1 MKSTNWA
8 HGVKGPRSILTKM
21 LAFLL
26 VITASNLILPSRA
39 MADEGLVT
47 RGEWVTRLVDTF
59 EVTVE
64 EEEYPDD
71 YYTDI
76 DPSSPYYIAV
86 MRATDFGIVDLEAG
100 QPFNPGDAVTREFA
114 AKTLNFCL
122 GFQLEEDVTY
132 TYTDNT
138 EVDEAVRA
146 DLQVAVNRGWFML
159 DSGLIRP
166 AKFVTKAEA
175 DAMFADAEEV
185 WHSTDDIGTKPDD
198 IKFKSGVKV
207 VPDGTPVAF
216 NEDDTSVTIENCP
229 VAIAQGDIFAV
240 YYEGMP
246 LAFKAQSVQSN
257 GTSLA
262 VAIEE
267 IDPTEAYD
275 EYNYSTV
282 ENVDLSEFTGDSGT
296 KMQYA
301 PPVVNSNS
309 KLKGV
314 SFKNG
319 VLKFDGKYG
328 PASIN
333 GQMTNVKT
341 KEQMDPLKGSFVY
354 SISGNINYTVS
365 LSAKANASIPMGY
378 VTDGLWRLELTAE
391 YQVSGKIS
399 ATSSIAFS
407 VGAQYDPSNG
417 YRTIK
422 SFKKSKAGISAQ
434 AQGRTGLQLVAGCK
448 VPKVL
453 DLSLGL
459 EGGVEANYMVNKWN
473 DGKAPYVCQNAEAH
487 LYAGVFFH
495 AGFLKFP
502 SYDKSWPI
510 WDADNSPVRI
520 SKHCEDGA
528 TVASC
533 TRGVDYSK
541 YYVRYGNLSYGGADS
556 SQGWRYGSNGELEPY
571 AIYEYELDD
580 ANNATITK
588 YHGNM
593 RVLIIPDTI
602 DGYTVTGIGSSAFAS
617 NAYLMS
623 VQIPD
628 TVTEIEDGAFRD
640 CSNLS
645 SVNLPTSLKTLG
657 TMAFYDCDLIT
668 SVTVPASLEGCGG
681 DGGCGPFGGCDG
693 LKEVSF
699 EAGTTRVADHLLY
712 DCPGIESV
720 AVPEGV
726 TLVESYAFGDCVNL
740 TSVSLPSTLT
750 IVGYQSFN
758 GCSKLAEVQIPDT
771 VTEIE
776 DGAFSESGLTS
787 VVVPQCVTT
796 LGSRI
801 FRNCTQLVSA
811 KLPDDITTL
820 NENMFSGCTALENVT
835 LPKSLTVVS
844 SSAFK
849 DCTSLKSI
857 DIPTTVERIY
867 SEAFRNC
874 DSLTKVVIPNSVVY
888 IGSQEFYDC
897 DALTDVV
904 LSTGIESIP
913 SEAFRHCDSLEK
925 IVLPYRVTK
934 IESNAFVECTKLK
947 SVTIPRATTTIADG
961 IFSYPSKMTIN
972 GVAGTYAETYA
983 KDNSIKFNPI
993 DVSATSITIDQKE
1006 VTLLNGKSI
1015 TLAAD
1020 IQPIDFTGEV
1030 TWKSSNTSVAKVDAY
1045 GKITA
1050 VGVGKTTVKLVVGDK
1065 AASVTVNVVQG
1076 VTSIGLNKTS
1086 LSLDGADTFQL
1097 VATVYPS
1104 DAQKKDV
1111 EWSTDNAEIATV
1123 DSNGLVTALK
1133 KGTATI
1139 TAKSTDGSNVSRTC
1153 KVTVANNAYIVDN
1166 PTKLESPH
1174 PYENSCT
1181 DIWSYRS
1188 AGSNGLVVTFDE
1200 RSSVEEGCD
1209 YIKLFDSDGNLI
1221 GTYTGSELAGQ
1232 SVSIPGDTIKI
1243 RLESDSALAEWGF
1256 KVTSIAEGERTRSI
1270 ELAELT
1276 DPGYFDSLELTYTG
1290 EEQRPFAPISYS
1302 GEELIEGKDYEISY
1316 TDNVNAGTGSITY
1329 SGIGQY
1335 EGSKSFQFSIGQRS
1349 LDSTHESVAI
1359 DAQMFTGEEIRP
1371 DIESLAY
1378 GHTNEDGSFVSDA
1391 TLVNGRDYELEYE
1404 NAVHAG
1410 TAAVIATGIGNCFGS
1425 TRLEYKILPASINLV
1440 TIDDIEDQV
1449 LSGSEARP
1457 SISASYN
1464 GYDLAEGVD
1473 YDLSYTD
1480 NTEPGVG
1487 TVLVEGRG
1495 DFEGDRELQFAITSP
1510 DPEKV
1515 LITDATIEVDD
1526 QTYDGTQK
1534 EPEVIITINGATL
1547 VAESDYTV
1555 VYRDNINAGT
1565 AMVEVTGA
1573 GRYEGVAKASFLI
1586 APADINAANISA
1598 IPDQEYTGEAI
1609 EPVVTVTMGDVTLK
1623 SGTDYTL
1630 EFADNVDV
1638 GVASVTASGR
1648 GNYVGSKKTTF
1659 KIVDSSAPTSA
1670 EWKRLAGNGRYD
1682 TMAAIVSEGWSGQTG
1697 GTVVVATG
1705 EGFKDAL
1712 AAAGL
1717 AGLDG
1722 GPVVLT
1728 AGKSLSRQAEAQL
1741 KALKPSK
1748 VYVAGGKAAVSDGVL
1763 TAIQRVTGVRPERVF
1778 GQTSAST
1785 SAALAKAGGSRW
1797 DGTAIIATNK
1807 SFKDALSVAPISY
1820 AKHWPILLA
1829 DNGKSLN
1836 ADVVKA
1842 LKDCGIRR
1850 AYIVGGK
1857 PSSRRPASRSQAAW
1871 QATTAPPRAAP
1882 SPTSRSRTVSPSRT
1896 WPSPRARTSR
1906 TPSRAPPS
1914 AGRTAPSC
1922 CSATTRHRPTSP
1934 SPPTMR
1940 PRLRQATSSAASWP
1954 SARPSSIACR
1964 GNSYGVGL
1972 GNGTDP
1978 ISTLKVIGLGVIVR
1992 NSARAESRSPRRLPA
2007 GPFIWLSRSRELK

>member
-1857 PSSRRPASRSQAAW
+1857 LAVTANVESQLKKAGVTLAGRLAGDNGPA
-1871 QATTAPPRAAP
+1871 
-1882 SPTSRSRTVSPSRT
+1882 TSRAIADFALENGLAV
-1896 WPSPRARTSR
+1896 ANM
-1906 TPSRAPPS
+1906 AF
-1914 AGRTAPSC
+1914 
-1922 CSATTRHRPTSP
+1922 
-1934 SPPTMR
+1934 
-1940 PRLRQATSSAASWP
+1940 ATSQNFPDALAGAAL
-1954 SARPSSIACR
+1954 C
-1964 GNSYGVGL
+1964 GK
-1972 GNGTDP
+1972 NGSVLLLCDDKAPANLSFATDHASE
-1978 ISTLKVIGLGVIVR
+1978 IETGYVFGGELAFSKALFDSL
-1992 NSARAESRSPRRLPA
+1992 PR
-2007 GPFIWLSRSRELK
+2007 